1 MVFYFSSQQ
10 PNRTL
15 ENQHKNPLHV
25 SAFGKQM
32 IKSLPIGEFWTE
44 HLSVKARE
52 LELELEPNSVTE
64 LDRDLENLPLKLT
77 ETRGANRRVDRK

>member
-1 MVFYFSSQQ
+1 MVFYFFSQQ

-32 IKSLPIGEFWTE
+32 SKSLPIGEFWTE

-52 LELELEPNSVTE
+52 LEPNSVTE
-64 LDRDLENLPLKLT
+64 LDRDLNNLPLKLT
-77 ETRGANRRVDRK
+77 ETRGANRRVDGK